1 MQGINPVLQLYH
13 LIIRRRLLWV
23 RPRVLLMELL
33 VLLVPLVHLLLV
45 VVVMDALRRTGL
57 VHEAV
62 AMAVDQHIE
71 ESLRR
76 VESATMA
83 IVQ

>member
-23 RPRVLLMELL
+23 RPRVLLME
-33 VLLVPLVHLLLV
+33 LLVPLVHLLLV

-76 VESATMA
+76 AESATMA

>member
-13 LIIRRRLLWV
+13 LIIRRRLVWV
-23 RPRVLLMELL
+23 RPRVLLME
-33 VLLVPLVHLLLV
+33 LLVPLVHLLLV

-76 VESATMA
+76 AESATMA

>member
-1 MQGINPVLQLYH
+1 
-13 LIIRRRLLWV
+13 
-23 RPRVLLMELL
+23 MEL
-33 VLLVPLVHLLLV
+33 LVHLLLA
-45 VVVMDALRRTGL
+45 VVVMDALRRTGV

-76 VESATMA
+76 VESATVA

>member
-33 VLLVPLVHLLLV
+33 VLELLTQVQVEEVLVMEVVMVQHLLEEV
-45 VVVMDALRRTGL
+45 V
-57 VHEAV
+57 
-62 AMAVDQHIE
+62 
-71 ESLRR
+71 
-76 VESATMA
+76 
-83 IVQ
+83 

>member
-33 VLLVPLVHLLLV
+33 VLLVHLLLV

-76 VESATMA
+76 AESATMA